1 MTPQAHLEQKIDTSE
16 TQVKQLTASVT
27 SLKLT
32 VSQKLAN
39 TPLVIVKGVRR
50 QEAVA
55 SVFL

>member
-32 VSQKLAN
+32 ISQKLTN
-39 TPLVIVKGVRR
+39 TTQKKTPNKNVGT
-50 QEAVA
+50 
-55 SVFL
+55 SS

>member
-32 VSQKLAN
+32 VSQKLA
-39 TPLVIVKGVRR
+39 K
-50 QEAVA
+50 
-55 SVFL
+55 